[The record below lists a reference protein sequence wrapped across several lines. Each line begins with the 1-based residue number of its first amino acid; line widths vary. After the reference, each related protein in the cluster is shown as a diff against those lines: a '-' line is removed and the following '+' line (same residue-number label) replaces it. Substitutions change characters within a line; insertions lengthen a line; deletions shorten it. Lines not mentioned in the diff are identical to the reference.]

1 MACTVRWSPQAIADV
16 RAIAEY
22 IERDSP
28 FYAKAVVTK
37 ITDIAKKLSEFP
49 FSGRVVPEFRD
60 DNLREHFVFQYRLI
74 YCVRGDKI
82 IIAAIVHG
90 KRLLPEYI

>member
-1 MACTVRWSPQAIADV
+1 MACTVRWSPQALADV

-22 IERDSP
+22 IERDSL
-28 FYAKAVVTK
+28 FYAKAVVEK
-37 ITDIAKKLSEFP
+37 IISVTRQLAEFP

-74 YCVRGDKI
+74 YHVREDQI

-90 KRLLPEYI
+90 KRLLPEHV